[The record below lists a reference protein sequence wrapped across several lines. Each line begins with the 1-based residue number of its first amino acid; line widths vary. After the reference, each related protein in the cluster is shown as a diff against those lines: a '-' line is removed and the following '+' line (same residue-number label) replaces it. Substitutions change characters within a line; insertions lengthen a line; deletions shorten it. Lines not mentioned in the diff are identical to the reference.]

1 MNKHKDKHRNTS
13 ISTEDSRLDSIL
25 IDNRFDNRL
34 INKVVIPGVVIPGV
48 EQHTRYI
55 EIKHL
60 YELEGT
66 VLEMKVRGH
75 VIQEIVTNKI
85 TSETEGD
92 KIQVFILYLD
102 GLILGG

>member
-13 ISTEDSRLDSIL
+13 ISTEDNKLGSIF
-25 IDNRFDNRL
+25 NNKFDGRL
-34 INKVVIPGVVIPGV
+34 INRVVIPGV